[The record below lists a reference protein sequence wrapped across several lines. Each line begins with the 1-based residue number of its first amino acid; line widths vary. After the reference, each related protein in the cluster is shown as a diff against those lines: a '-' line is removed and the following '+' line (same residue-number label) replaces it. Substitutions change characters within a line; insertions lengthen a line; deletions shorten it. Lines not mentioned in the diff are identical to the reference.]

1 LEDAM
6 PQTGQR
12 SFAKRFFATDSM
24 AYYLA
29 QGFGKL
35 FKNAILFIYG
45 LYLFV
50 AVLFIFALLWFW
62 NLVQAL
68 ND

>member
-1 LEDAM
+1 M
-6 PQTGQR
+6 PENRQA
-12 SFAKRFFATDSM
+12 SLAKWFFATDSM

-29 QGFGKL
+29 KGFGRL
-35 FKNAILFIYG
+35 FKNAMVFFYG
-45 LYLFV
+45 LYLFI

-62 NLVQAL
+62 NLVQSL

>member
-1 LEDAM
+1 M
-6 PQTGQR
+6 PGIKQQ
-12 SFAKRFFATDSM
+12 SPVKRFLTADSL

-29 QGFGKL
+29 QGFGRL
-35 FKNAILFIYG
+35 FKNAIVFFYG
-45 LYLFV
+45 LYLFI

-62 NLVQAL
+62 NLVQSL